1 MVSARLFVALSPTLS
16 LALTLFLSL
25 ILALGSAPIALADEP
40 SDEAGF
46 FTKRIS
52 QTEVKVYAKNP
63 VAVGKV
69 QFKVNGRELAW
80 VRAATSSDPKL
91 RLARVNGELVPYLV
105 RTVTLTRGQK
115 SAIEIFVDNRRAWR
129 AAYTGR

>member
-1 MVSARLFVALSPTLS
+1 VRVMGRAWLPAAIA
-16 LALTLFLSL
+16 LAL
-25 ILALGSAPIALADEP
+25 ALVVAPLALADEP
-40 SDEAGF
+40 SDEAAY
-46 FTKRIS
+46 FTKRVS

-80 VRAATSSDPKL
+80 VRATSARDPKL
-91 RLARVNGELVPYLV
+91 RLARVGDELVPYLV
-105 RTVTLTRGQK
+105 RSVTLTPGQK
-115 SAIEIFVDNRRAWR
+115 GAIEIYVDGRRAWR

>member
-1 MVSARLFVALSPTLS
+1 MGRARLFAALALS
-16 LALTLFLSL
+16 LALVV
-25 ILALGSAPIALADEP
+25 APSALADEP
-40 SDEAGF
+40 SDEAGY
-46 FTKRIS
+46 FTKRLS
-52 QTEVKVYAKNP
+52 DTEVKIYAKNP
-63 VAVGKV
+63 VSVGKV

-80 VRAATSSDPKL
+80 VRAATPSDPKL

-115 SAIEIFVDNRRAWR
+115 SAIEIFVADRRAWR